1 MVTYYIKKH
10 TISFKYAFKGL
21 FYALRTQPNFWV
33 HLFWALAAFLS
44 GVYFKISSLEWL
56 VLVLTVSLVLVT
68 EMLNTSLEI
77 VTDALKVHKRT
88 EQDDFYIMVGKDV
101 AAGAV
106 LVAAFFSVVI
116 GLIIFGPKLLPLFLP
131 QL

>member
-1 MVTYYIKKH
+1 M
-10 TISFKYAFKGL
+10 
-21 FYALRTQPNFWV
+21 
-33 HLFWALAAFLS
+33 
-44 GVYFKISSLEWL
+44 
-56 VLVLTVSLVLVT
+56 VLTVSLVLVT